1 MNANTLSLSLP
12 GQSDLTKGRVL
23 CVDDEPNILRA
34 LSWLLRKDF
43 TVVTASS
50 ANEGLELIRN
60 GDFDVVISDQ
70 RMPEMSGVDFLNQVR
85 ERAPRAMR
93 ILLTG
98 YSDLQAVLRSVNESE
113 IFRFVTKPWD
123 VNELPEIV
131 AQAAGIARRQRPAPA
146 PATSAHPELAG
157 TRLPRMLVLDEDEA
171 THSAVE
177 MSAGDLA
184 QIVHVT
190 NPIDALKLLEGDD
203 IGVILSERKLG
214 SMDLTHLLCLL
225 KRKHPQIVS
234 VVITDSEDSSLICRM
249 INQGQIYR
257 FITKP
262 IKAGTLRLA
271 LKSALGKRSELL
283 GDPQLAE
290 RHQVAELSDGQQ
302 QTLEGSL
309 LAHFQPAAGNQQ
321 RAPQQAPGS
330 TFGRLG
336 GVLRRLFGA

>member
-1 MNANTLSLSLP
+1 MQANTLSLSLL
-12 GQSDLTKGRVL
+12 GQADATKGRVL

-34 LSWLLRKDF
+34 LSWLLRKQF
-43 TVVTASS
+43 TVVTAMS
-50 ANEGLELIRN
+50 AIEALELIHN

-85 ERAPRAMR
+85 ELAPRAMR

-131 AQAAGIARRQRPAPA
+131 AQAAAIARRQGAAEAPA
-146 PATSAHPELAG
+146 APHPELAG
-157 TRLPRMLVLDEDEA
+157 SRLPRMLVLDEDEA

-190 NPIDALKLLEGDD
+190 NPIDALKLLDHDD

-234 VVITDSEDSSLICRM
+234 VVITESEDSNLICRM

-257 FITKP
+257 FLTKP
-262 IKAGTLRLA
+262 IKAGHLRLT
-271 LKSALGKRSELL
+271 LKSALAKRNELL
-283 GDPQLAE
+283 GNPQLAE
-290 RHQVAELSDGQQ
+290 RHQVAELPDGDPRM
-302 QTLEGSL
+302 LDGSL
-309 LAHFQPAAGNQQ
+309 LAQLQPTAGHHDGPPAAGESP
-321 RAPQQAPGS
+321 R
-330 TFGRLG
+330 GRLG
-336 GVLRRLFGA
+336 GFFRRLFGA